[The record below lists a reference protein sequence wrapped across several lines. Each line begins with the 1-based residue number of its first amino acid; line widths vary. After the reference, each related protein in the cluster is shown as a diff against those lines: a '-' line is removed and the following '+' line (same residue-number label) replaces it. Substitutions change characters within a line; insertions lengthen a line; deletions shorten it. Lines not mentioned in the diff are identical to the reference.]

1 MNPDHPD
8 EFTGRPL
15 RIDEIRL
22 VADLRVMHAKVDDLY
37 NLARRLQERHDETD
51 INTYADHTV
60 LAEDIRKVDEL
71 YLWFVKLKEMAE
83 KTNRKRVNSK

>member
-1 MNPDHPD
+1 MTPDHPD

-37 NLARRLQERHDETD
+37 NLAKRLQERHDETD
-51 INTYADHTV
+51 IVTYADKAV
-60 LAEDIRKVDEL
+60 MAEDIHKVDEL

-83 KTNRKRVNSK
+83 RIERKRVNGR